1 MGDLEKEVC
10 KRYVVDCAGQ
20 RIAVDQE
27 TYIKRCAIGNTDD
40 FLSAFK
46 KYVNAKLLSFGEPAP
61 VNIVVPSYKSDFKI
75 YGTLLSLLSQ
85 NYKQNVEIVIFVNE
99 PPDVSDEGK
108 AANDRTIAF
117 LENLVQGKVQTVVRQ
132 DRQHRDLVKHVFE
145 LAKKKQESV
154 KLRYVRETVDG
165 GLAEVYQIAIVS
177 HVARLRKFCDSV
189 TTDRAARLKCISRR
203 LFGIFLMFCDDD
215 MEFVGNDLIQRAF
228 EYAIENNAIV
238 LGKIDVEQVQTRR
251 EMGEINSLLK
261 DIMQVFL
268 DFKHD
273 GGLNF
278 LAPRGMLLANA
289 LVGGRICIGQPF
301 ADQLYFANLAVGRF
315 RYFVNVR
322 TGINESNCPGNGL
335 FLRDL
340 ADYLSGKNNDAVKV
354 FENVLERYKEKNH
367 WGKFCVSDVKNFVGL
382 LRKRDIKQLSR
393 AAQELLSR

>member
-1 MGDLEKEVC
+1 MGDLEKEAC
-10 KRYVVDCAGQ
+10 KKYVVDCAGQ
-20 RIAVDQE
+20 RVPVDQE

-61 VNIVVPSYKSDFKI
+61 VNIVVPSYKSDSKI
-75 YGTLLSLLSQ
+75 YRTLLSLLSQ
-85 NYKQNVEIVIFVNE
+85 NYKQNVEILIFVNE

-117 LENLVQGKVQTVVRQ
+117 LESLVQGKMQTVARQ
-132 DRQHRDLVKHVFE
+132 DRQHRDLVKQVFE

-154 KLRYVRETVDG
+154 RLRYVRETVDG

-177 HVARLRKFCDSV
+177 YVARLRKFCDSV
-189 TTDRAARLKCISRR
+189 TTDRAARLKCISQR
-203 LFGIFLMFCDDD
+203 LFDNLLMFCDDD
-215 MEFVGNDLIQRAF
+215 MEFVGNDLIQKAF

-238 LGKIDVEQVQTRR
+238 LGKIDIEQVQTKR
-251 EMGEINSLLK
+251 EMREINPLLK

-289 LVGGRICIGQPF
+289 LVGGRIPIGQPF
-301 ADQLYFANLAVGRF
+301 AGQLYFANLADGRF
-315 RYFVNVR
+315 HYFVNVR
-322 TGINESNCPGNGL
+322 TGISESNYPGNGL

-367 WGKFCVSDVKNFVGL
+367 WGKFCVSDVENFVDL
-382 LRKRDIKQLSR
+382 LQKRDIKQLSR
-393 AAQELLSR
+393 GTQELLSR